1 VSEKKKCT
9 CGKSQSQPYCD
20 GSHKVRKLRE
30 EISDADFDVF
40 MNAFLGDYKGGA
52 YNPE

>member
-9 CGKSQSQPYCD
+9 CGKSQDKPYCD

-30 EISDADFDVF
+30 EVSDEDFAIF
-40 MNAFLGDYKGGA
+40 MEAFLGPYKGPG